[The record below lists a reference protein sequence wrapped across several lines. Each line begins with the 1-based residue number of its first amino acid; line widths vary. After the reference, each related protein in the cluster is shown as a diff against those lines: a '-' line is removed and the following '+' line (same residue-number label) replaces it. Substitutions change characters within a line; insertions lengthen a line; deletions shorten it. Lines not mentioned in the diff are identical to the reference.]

1 VNANLIPAVDAAGLP
16 APPWLFHIL
25 LVFTF
30 FLHLV
35 FLNLALGG
43 TLLAA
48 FANAFAGPGADDPK
62 RTLASRMMGI
72 NAYGISLAITT
83 GVAPLLF
90 IQALYHQF
98 FYTGTILVA
107 GLWFAFLIFLM
118 VGYYAATAYK
128 LRGPVAPA
136 SGLWLWTA
144 AVLFLLVAVVHVVV
158 HLVHVQPGSWAAFE
172 GDPWTV
178 IGDPTFIPRLLHYVL
193 GAIGF
198 SALLI
203 TWWAV
208 RKAAQGVDVE
218 LNTSIASYAWKWVLG
233 TTLLTVVD
241 GFVLLI
247 VLPQPVL
254 SGFMKGGPATMIPLT
269 LGILLAV
276 GLLVMVSRASNPVRH
291 AGLVN
296 GVFATMVATIAV
308 MSITRHQ
315 VRMAYLDGFVDLGAF
330 TLAPQWLNFGLFAMI
345 LVLGLGVVAYM
356 VRRVLDEPATGD
368 EAA

>member
-1 VNANLIPAVDAAGLP
+1 VNPDLIPAVDAAGLP

-35 FLNLALGG
+35 FMNLALGG
-43 TLLAA
+43 SLLAA
-48 FANAFAGPGADDPK
+48 FANAFAGPNADDPK
-62 RTLASRMMGI
+62 RALASRMMGI

-107 GLWFAFLIFLM
+107 GLWFAFLFFLM

-144 AVLFLLVAVVHVVV
+144 AILFVMVAVVHVVV
-158 HLVHVQPGSWAAFE
+158 HLVHVQPGSWVAFE
-172 GDPWTV
+172 ANPWAV
-178 IGDPTFIPRLLHYVL
+178 LGDPTFVPRLLHYVL

-208 RKAAQGVDVE
+208 RKANEGEDVE
-218 LNTSIASYAWKWVLG
+218 LNTGVAKYAWKWVLW
-233 TTLLTVVD
+233 TTVLTVVD
-241 GFVLLI
+241 GFILLI

-269 LGILLAV
+269 LGIILAV
-276 GLLVMVSRASNPVRH
+276 GLLMMISRASNPVQH
-291 AGLVN
+291 AGLVS
-296 GVFATMVATIAV
+296 GVFGTMVATIAI
-308 MSITRHQ
+308 MSVTRHQ
-315 VRMAYLDGFVDLGAF
+315 LRLVYLGEFADTGAF
-330 TLAPQWLNFGLFAMI
+330 TLAPQWLNFGLFVVI
-345 LVLGLGVVAYM
+345 LVLGLGVVAFM
-356 VRRVLDEPATGD
+356 VKRVLSEPATGE